1 MAEPEFS
8 IASYRQYLAQRK
20 IMASR
25 CPDSGRIYVPPRPIC
40 QDSQSRNMEWIEL
53 SGEGKLVAFT
63 SILVPPAAMA
73 KRGYGR
79 DKPYLSGFVSLKEGP
94 TIPARIDS
102 SEKPVYVGMPLT
114 ADFVEEFVGEEN
126 QLSLVFRPA

>member
-1 MAEPEFS
+1 MAQLEFS

-102 SEKPVYVGMPLT
+102 PENSVYVGMPLN
-114 ADFVEEFVGEEN
+114 ADFVKECVGEE
-126 QLSLVFRPA
+126 QLTLIFRPV